1 MLDKVTVTN
10 FKAWREL
17 DLSFGRVTG
26 LFGTNSSGKSSVLQF
41 LLMLKQ
47 TRNAT
52 DRGLVLDF
60 GGPGEL
66 VNLGS
71 FREAAHAHDNEAQMS
86 WTVDWALPDIL
97 KINDPGGRRRDV
109 LFQGDQL
116 ETKCQ
121 VRVRRGQLRA
131 DSLIYKFDG
140 ATFSLKA
147 KSPKPNEYHL
157 TAKDCGSFR
166 FIRNQG
172 RVWALPGPIK
182 THILSHQARNYFQN
196 ADFLN
201 KFEIAYENLMDN
213 IFYLGPL
220 REYPQREYRWSG
232 SQPVDVGPRGERTV
246 EAILAATAKGE
257 TRNLGPRKWR
267 KPFQGMIAYWLQEL
281 ELIHKFDVAEIA
293 TGSSLYQARVK
304 QDNVSPEVMLTDVGF
319 GVSQVLPALVL
330 LYYVPEGSTVL
341 MEQPEIHL
349 HPLVQSGLADVI
361 LTVARTRDVQVI
373 VESHSE
379 HLLRRFQRRVAE
391 GEMAPEDVKLYFTSM
406 NKGSAELRHLELNE
420 YGEIRN
426 WPNHFFGDDLGEIS
440 ATRIAGL
447 NRKLKGDQ

>member
-1 MLDKVTVTN
+1 MLDKLTVTH

-17 DLSFGRVTG
+17 DLSLGKVTG

-47 TRNAT
+47 TSNAT

-60 GGPGEL
+60 GGPGEP

-71 FREAAHAHDNEAQMS
+71 FREVAHAHDEEAPIS
-86 WTVDWALPDIL
+86 WTVDWALPDVL

-121 VRVRRGQLRA
+121 VRMRRGQLRA
-131 DSLIYKFDG
+131 DSLIYKFSG
-140 ATFSLKA
+140 ATFALKA
-147 KSPKPNEYHL
+147 KSLKATEYHL
-157 TAKDCGSFR
+157 TADDCGGFR
-166 FIRNQG
+166 FIRKQG
-172 RVWALPGPIK
+172 RVWALAGPVK

-246 EAILAATAKGE
+246 EAILAATAKRE
-257 TRNLGPRKWR
+257 MRNLGPRKWR
-267 KPFQGMIAYWLQEL
+267 KPFQEMIAYWLQEL
-281 ELIHKFDVAEIA
+281 ALIHEFDVTEIA

-304 QDNVSPEVMLTDVGF
+304 KDNASPEVMLTDVGF

-349 HPLVQSGLADVI
+349 HPSVQSGLADVI
-361 LTVARTRDVQVI
+361 LTVARTRNVQVI

-379 HLLRRFQRRVAE
+379 HLLRRFQRRIAE
-391 GEMAPEDVKLYFTSM
+391 GEMAPDDVKLYFTSM
-406 NKGSAELRHLELNE
+406 AKGSAQLRSLELNE
-420 YGEIRN
+420 FGEVRN
-426 WPNHFFGDDLGEIS
+426 WPENFFGDELGEIS
-440 ATRIAGL
+440 AIRAAGL
-447 NRKLKGDQ
+447 KRKLGDDQ